1 MSSCAAS
8 CCTCCPKA
16 SSASATSASLPTAAA
31 PLSCRFAF
39 NYSTQYRHR
48 NPNQKHRLPRN
59 RILFGAVPNV
69 AAPWWSSKD
78 LLRPSSNFVL
88 HPGSPEPR
96 HETPIPISLARCLPA
111 PTGLVRFRCPST
123 KLLASSFRSQ
133 TTIEPI
139 RPALRLAP
147 SPIPR
152 VFLITATPLNLH
164 RRFLTGGFLQ
174 TAVSD
179 APRTPPEI
187 YLPLHMGRV
196 RYSTSVSRQ
205 FPEQPRN
212 PPGVPFVPSRNQF
225 VHKNSS

>member
-16 SSASATSASLPTAAA
+16 SSASATSASSLTAAA

-39 NYSTQYRHR
+39 NYSTQSSHR
-48 NPNQKHRLPRN
+48 NPNQERRQPGS
-59 RILFGAVPNV
+59 RILFGAVLNV
-69 AAPWWSSKD
+69 ADPWWSSKD

-88 HPGSPEPR
+88 RPGSPESR
-96 HETPIPISLARCLPA
+96 HETPIPISLARCLPT

-133 TTIEPI
+133 TTIEPSP
-139 RPALRLAP
+139 PALRLAP

-164 RRFLTGGFLQ
+164 KRFLTSGFLQ
-174 TAVSD
+174 TAVSN
-179 APRTPPEI
+179 APRTTSRT
-187 YLPLHMGRV
+187 YLPSWNGARPIQH
-196 RYSTSVSRQ
+196 
-205 FPEQPRN
+205 
-212 PPGVPFVPSRNQF
+212 
-225 VHKNSS
+225 